1 MSTFP
6 AFKARDYDFCAY
18 ETARNYTG
26 GEWSDAQTGKTA
38 DVMNPRHGKAMAKV
52 VMSGR
57 TDIDRAVQAAA
68 KAQKEW
74 ASWPVRER
82 GQVLYQLRDQMRE
95 HAEELA
101 WLCSHENGK
110 TFAESAAEVAK
121 AIECLEYGCSIPNL
135 GAGQQLDVSRGVN
148 CETTYT
154 PLGVVAGVVP
164 FNFPLMVPFWMLP
177 QALMGGNA
185 FIMKPSEQVPLSLCR
200 LISFVEQTDLPR
212 GVLSIVQ
219 GGQEAVEA
227 LCDHEGISALA
238 FVGSTRVAKLVY
250 SRSAAAGKRAL
261 CLGGAKNHLMMVPD
275 ADPTLTAQNVVA
287 SFTGCAGQR
296 CMAASVL
303 VAVGEVD
310 PIIDAIKKQASQ
322 IKIGED
328 MGAII
333 TQGAVERIT
342 GYIEGAQKDG
352 AKLLLDGRGQRA
364 NDQGYWVGPT
374 IIDGCKPSDAAACEE
389 IFGPVISIVRV
400 KTLDEA
406 IAIEN
411 NNPYGNAACIYT
423 TSGKVARYVT
433 ERAQAGMVGV
443 NIGVPVPREP
453 FGFGGWNDSKF
464 GHGDIT
470 GWDGYRFWTRIR
482 KVTSKWETQK
492 DATWM
497 S

>member
-6 AFKARDYDFCAY
+6 AFKARDYEYCEYAP
-18 ETARNYTG
+18 ARNYIG
-26 GEWSDAQTGKTA
+26 GEWSDAQSGNTA
-38 DVMNPRHGKAMAKV
+38 DVINPRHGKAIAKV
-52 VMSGR
+52 AMS
-57 TDIDRAVQAAA
+57 DSADVERAVGAAA
-68 KAQKEW
+68 AAQKEW
-74 ASWPVRER
+74 SSWPVRER
-82 GQVLYQLRDQMRE
+82 AQVLYQLRDQLLK
-95 HAEELA
+95 HADELA
-101 WLCSHENGK
+101 WIVSHENGK
-110 TFAESAAEVAK
+110 TYGESVAEVAK
-121 AIECLEYGCSIPNL
+121 AIECLEFGCSIPNM

-148 CETTYT
+148 CQNIYA

-185 FIMKPSEQVPLSLCR
+185 FIMKPSEQVPLSVSR
-200 LISFVEQTDLPR
+200 LVSLIEETDLPR
-212 GVLSIVQ
+212 GVFNVVQ

-227 LCDHEGISALA
+227 LCDNEGISALA
-238 FVGSTRVAKLVY
+238 FVGSTRVAKIVY
-250 SRSAAAGKRAL
+250 SRAAASGKRAL
-261 CLGGAKNHLMMVPD
+261 CLGGAKNHLMVVPD
-275 ADPTLTAQNVVA
+275 ADPALTAQNVVA

-303 VAVGEVD
+303 VAIGDVD
-310 PIIDAIKKQASQ
+310 PIIDEIKKQASA
-322 IKIGED
+322 IKVGED
-328 MGAII
+328 LGAII
-333 TQGAVERIT
+333 TEGAVKRIT
-342 GYIEGAQKDG
+342 GYIDNAEKDG
-352 AKLLLDGRGQRA
+352 AKIVLDGRGKKG
-364 NDQGYWVGPT
+364 NEGGYWVGPT
-374 IIDGCKPSDAAACEE
+374 IIDACKPTDATACEE

-406 IAIEN
+406 LAIEN
-411 NNPYGNAACIYT
+411 KNPYGNAAAIYT

>member
-6 AFKARDYDFCAY
+6 AFKARDYQFSESAA
-18 ETARNYTG
+18 ARNYIG
-26 GEWSDAQTGKTA
+26 GEWSDAQSGKTA
-38 DVMNPRHGKAMAKV
+38 DVINPRHGKVMAKV
-52 VMSGR
+52 AMS
-57 TDIDRAVQAAA
+57 DSKDVDRAVSAAA
-68 KAQKEW
+68 TAQKEW
-74 ASWPVRER
+74 ANWPVRER
-82 GQVLYQLRDQMRE
+82 GQVLYQLRDVMRKN
-95 HAEELA
+95 ADELA
-101 WLCSHENGK
+101 WLVSHENGK
-110 TFAESAAEVAK
+110 TYSESVAEVAK
-121 AIECLEYGCSIPNL
+121 AVECLEYGCSIPNL
-135 GAGQQLDVSRGVN
+135 GAGELLDVSRGVN
-148 CETTYT
+148 CQTIYS

-185 FIMKPSEQVPLSLCR
+185 FIMKPSEQVPLSVSR
-200 LISFVEQTDLPR
+200 LVSLLEETDLPR
-212 GVLSIVQ
+212 GVFSVVQ
-219 GGQEAVEA
+219 GGQAAVEA
-227 LCDHEGISALA
+227 LCDHSGISALA

-250 SRSAAAGKRAL
+250 GRAAATGKRAL

-275 ADPTLTAQNVVA
+275 ADPGLTAQNVVA

-303 VAVGEVD
+303 VAVGDVD
-310 PIIDAIKKQASQ
+310 HVIDEIKKQASQ
-322 IKIGED
+322 IKLGED

-333 TQGAVERIT
+333 TEGAVKRIT
-342 GYIEGAQKDG
+342 GYIDNAEKGG
-352 AKLLLDGRGQRA
+352 AKIILDGRGQKA
-364 NDQGYWVGPT
+364 SDGGYWVGPT

-411 NNPYGNAACIYT
+411 KNPYGNAACIYT